1 MAGSNAKISI
11 SKILRKNW
19 ERVLKEKWAF
29 GFLRW
34 SSYFYNYILKFQFLT
49 GFSIVLYL
57 NKI

>member
-34 SSYFYNYILKFQFLT
+34 SSYFYNYIWKFQFLT